1 MGQRCC
7 RQYEMFQG
15 RINWIKLAGGLN
27 TQQKQAQ
34 HSRARE
40 SKEPGPPASRLVVG
54 SSRARMPQLRQN
66 VSASARRMMRQAS
79 TWWRRW
85 RVVAGGGGGGREVL
99 CALPCRLSRVRQALL
114 LFQSVLGR
122 RTLQTSLYNSPTP
135 MQRPPPPPP
144 FPHLL
149 ARRAAAAH
157 IQLRL
162 AAVHHHPVVV
172 GAPRSALRVRLDLRS
187 RHSVGQGNVRESKAP
202 SASAMICAARSSCG
216 KMVSWRAACAA
227 CRRVAIARRPRHC
240 HIARRSAVLRTHL
253 DVVDVRVAV
262 RFLQRVGGLAGG
274 RRQVGDRGQRATVA
288 ANKLDDWLASAAA
301 AAAEATP
308 NGDAPTHMCLFIPLA
323 CHSSLTIVLMSAI
336 LEVWKLSRAFSRA
349 CTTQGGRASQRRC
362 LGPLHGRVRTHT
374 CTHTSSTPSPPA
386 HTCASAHGSDTR
398 TRPHARRR
406 HRRHSSNSSSAC

>member
-1 MGQRCC
+1 MAKRRTIQHSGCPLLPPPPWVGVLRGSRRPRPYFKKAVAQWCSARGGAASRPCALRPCPLPLPPPTTPRAWSRRLCMMARSASARLALFSAGSTGGVRGRHCRMGQRCC

-135 MQRPPPPPP
+135 MQRPPPPPLSTP
-144 FPHLL
+144 FGPPSSG
-149 ARRAAAAH
+149 RAY
-157 IQLRL
+157 
-162 AAVHHHPVVV
+162 P
-172 GAPRSALRVRLDLRS
+172 AP
-187 RHSVGQGNVRESKAP
+187 P
-202 SASAMICAARSSCG
+202 
-216 KMVSWRAACAA
+216 
-227 CRRVAIARRPRHC
+227 
-240 HIARRSAVLRTHL
+240 RRSA
-253 DVVDVRVAV
+253 
-262 RFLQRVGGLAGG
+262 
-274 RRQVGDRGQRATVA
+274 
-288 ANKLDDWLASAAA
+288 
-301 AAAEATP
+301 
-308 NGDAPTHMCLFIPLA
+308 
-323 CHSSLTIVLMSAI
+323 
-336 LEVWKLSRAFSRA
+336 
-349 CTTQGGRASQRRC
+349 
-362 LGPLHGRVRTHT
+362 
-374 CTHTSSTPSPPA
+374 SPPGS
-386 HTCASAHGSDTR
+386 CRSAPQ
-398 TRPHARRR
+398 RPPRPP
-406 HRRHSSNSSSAC
+406 